1 MFAVADELVY
11 TRPQLVNLDFSL
23 LTANKSIA
31 KTRTGSVSFA
41 DMERLEKCSHS
52 LLEGN
57 LHALWLMS
65 ALVFQLKADGFS
77 PSDPTLSDKAISS
90 ISCTLASQTSLAAA
104 MSDFVVSKRK
114 ESLLS
119 HVSLPIS
126 ASQKQ
131 ELLVTPGTDSAL
143 FDQSLL
149 EQVSGQVKEDSF
161 ISTSMAM
168 AKLAGAKSGGKTK
181 SSASS
186 ASSSFAGG
194 SSPLGFSRPGPSGF
208 CKLST
213 SPARGGGSKRGRGG
227 RGTSPSLF
235 SRRKGFRKQES
246 CPCPLTVGG
255 CLSLHW
261 QAWSDRGADPWVVE
275 VLRRGYQIP
284 FHSAPPL
291 SSEPIPFP
299 AYTPSSFWGKALE
312 QEVLSLVEKG
322 AVELAPRPSPGFYSL
337 LFVVMKASES
347 WRPMI
352 DFSTLN
358 LHVLKSP
365 FKMETLQSVL
375 FSVRSEDWMV
385 SLDL

>member
-1 MFAVADELVY
+1 MFAVADELDY
-11 TRPQLVNLDFSL
+11 TRPLLVNLDFSL

-31 KTRTGSVSFA
+31 KTRAGSVSFT

-65 ALVFQLKADGFS
+65 ALVSQLKADGFS
-77 PSDPTLSDKAISS
+77 PSDLTLSYKAISL

-126 ASQKQ
+126 ASQKR

-143 FDQSLL
+143 FDQLLL

-181 SSASS
+181 SSASY

-213 SPARGGGSKRGRGG
+213 SPARGRGG
-227 RGTSPSLF
+227 RGTSPSLS

-246 CPCPLTVGG
+246 YPCPLTVGG

-299 AYTPSSFWGKALE
+299 AYTPSSIWGKALE

-322 AVELAPRPSPGFYSL
+322 AVELAPRPSPGFYCR